1 MSMTPAVIPN
11 VLANRYATK
20 EMVAIFDPVNK
31 IIAERKFW
39 ITILRLQKAGGLSI
53 TDSEIASY
61 EKVVEKVD
69 LASIEKRERANRHDV
84 KARIEEFNSLA
95 GLEKIHI
102 GLTSRDLTENIELIA
117 IKDGLNLVRRRTLE
131 TLFLLEKSITKYE
144 KTYMVG
150 RSHNVAAQVT
160 TLGKR
165 FATCAQELLFSLA
178 SLEELIAR
186 LPLRGLKGPVGTG
199 QDQIALLGSIKDLNK
214 LEEKLAKEYGFE
226 NTLSSVGQIYPR
238 SIDFEVVSKL
248 LQIASAPSS
257 MATTIR
263 LMSGF
268 GLVSEG
274 FKSGQVGSSAMPHK
288 MNARSSERINGMM
301 VLLRGYATMAADLAG
316 DQWNEGDV
324 SCSVV
329 RRVVIPDAFYT
340 IDGLLHT
347 FMTVLTEFG
356 IYEENIN
363 KELAE
368 QLPFLATSQILTELV
383 KKGMGRE
390 IAHELIKKH
399 ATTTT
404 ASNFFNALASEK
416 DFPLSINELNNLII
430 DPADFS
436 GSALAQS
443 QEVADEIRK
452 ITKGQVS
459 KEELQSL
466 ISRSIHS

>member
-1 MSMTPAVIPN
+1 MTPAVIPN
-11 VLANRYATK
+11 VLATRYATK

-53 TDSEIASY
+53 IDSDITSY
-61 EKVVEKVD
+61 EKVIEKVD
-69 LASIEKRERANRHDV
+69 LDSIEKRERANRHDV

-117 IKDGLNLVRRRTLE
+117 IKDGLNLVRKRTLE
-131 TLFLLEKSITKYE
+131 TLFLLEKNITKYE

-165 FATCAQELLFSLA
+165 FATCAQELLFSLT
-178 SLEELIAR
+178 SLEEIIAR

-199 QDQIALLGSIKDLNK
+199 QDQIATLGSIKDLNK

-238 SIDFEVVSKL
+238 SIDFEVVAKL
-248 LQIASAPSS
+248 LQIASAPAS

-301 VLLRGYATMAADLAG
+301 VLLRGYTTMAADLAG

-356 IYEENIN
+356 TYEENIN

-390 IAHELIKKH
+390 VAHELIKKH

-416 DFPLSINELNNLII
+416 DFPLSINELNNLIK
-430 DPADFS
+430 DPTSFA
-436 GSALAQS
+436 GSALEQS
-443 QEVADEIRK
+443 QEVVDEIK
-452 ITKGQVS
+452 QITKGQVS
-459 KEELQSL
+459 KVDLQSL
-466 ISRSIHS
+466 I

>member
-1 MSMTPAVIPN
+1 MSITPN

-20 EMVAIFDPVNK
+20 EMMAIFDPVNK

-39 ITILRLQKAGGLSI
+39 ITILRLQKVSGLSI

-61 EKVVEKVD
+61 EKVIEKVD
-69 LASIEKRERANRHDV
+69 LVSIEKRERANRHDV

-95 GLEKIHI
+95 GIEKIHI

-131 TLFLLEKSITKYE
+131 TLFSLEKSITKYE

-199 QDQIALLGSIKDLNK
+199 QDQIATLGSIKDLGK

-274 FKSGQVGSSAMPHK
+274 FKTGQVGSSAMPHK

-301 VLLRGYATMAADLAG
+301 VLLRGYTTMAADLAG

-347 FMTVLTEFG
+347 FMTILTEFG
-356 IYEENIN
+356 IYEDNIN
-363 KELAE
+363 KELSE

-390 IAHELIKKH
+390 VAHELIKKH

-404 ASNFFNALASEK
+404 ASNFFNALASER
-416 DFPLSINELNNLII
+416 DFPLSINELNNLIK
-430 DPADFS
+430 DPSSFA
-436 GSALAQS
+436 GSALEQTR
-443 QEVADEIRK
+443 EVTNEIK
-452 ITKGQVS
+452 KFTKSEVS
-459 KEELQSL
+459 KVDLQSL
-466 ISRSIHS
+466 I

>member
-39 ITILRLQKAGGLSI
+39 ITILRLQKVSGLSI
-53 TDSEIASY
+53 TDSDIASY

-69 LASIEKRERANRHDV
+69 LASIEKRERVNRHDV

-117 IKDGLNLVRRRTLE
+117 IKEGLNLVRRRTLE
-131 TLFLLEKSITKYE
+131 TLFLLEKSIPKYE

-165 FATCAQELLFSLA
+165 FATCAQELLFSLT

-199 QDQIALLGSIKDLNK
+199 QDQIATLGSVKDLSK

-226 NTLSSVGQIYPR
+226 NTLGSVGQIYPR
-238 SIDFEVVSKL
+238 SIDFEVVAKL

-347 FMTVLTEFG
+347 FMTILTEFG

-404 ASNFFNALASEK
+404 ASNFFNALASER
-416 DFPLSINELNNLII
+416 DFPLSINELNNLIK
-430 DPADFS
+430 DPAAFA

-443 QEVADEIRK
+443 QEVADAIK
-452 ITKGQVS
+452 QITKGQVS
-459 KEELQSL
+459 KVDLQSL
-466 ISRSIHS
+466 I